1 MLDMIWLKY
10 VSRKGNKEGENLYM
24 RKDKTLSYFFDK
36 NEIKNLFQKHSFT
49 IVNSNLIYLLIEN
62 RKENKKTLRLW
73 LKIKFKKD

>member
-36 NEIKNLFQKHSFT
+36 NEIENLFKKYGFS
-49 IVNSNLIYLLIEN
+49 IVNSNLICRLIEN

-73 LKIKFKKD
+73 LKNKI

>member
-62 RKENKKTLRLW
+62 RKEN
-73 LKIKFKKD
+73 